1 MPRGGFIRKNPV
13 GLSDHWRKGC
23 VGGVW
28 PGHQRP
34 RAPAMPQCLFPM
46 SAGCL
51 VFQFPS
57 NGVPSG
63 EAPAQ
68 AIVVPIPCVVP
79 LYVCFIEPTWI
90 PIGHCV
96 RPFLRTLSDR
106 TGCEFSVAQTLLACA
121 PVEGNSFIR
130 ARCGQ
135 NNACGSV
142 AAHGRACTCS
152 RCFFVHTLLISC
164 PGVCQLCPTTS
175 RRSSD

>member
-1 MPRGGFIRKNPV
+1 MRTVQCRN
-13 GLSDHWRKGC
+13 GLAAPL
-23 VGGVW
+23 

-34 RAPAMPQCLFPM
+34 RAPAMPQCLFPR

-106 TGCEFSVAQTLLACA
+106 NLPRTYGDSASRVTEVGGIGQRFRPKEH
-121 PVEGNSFIR
+121 PV
-130 ARCGQ
+130 
-135 NNACGSV
+135 
-142 AAHGRACTCS
+142 
-152 RCFFVHTLLISC
+152 
-164 PGVCQLCPTTS
+164 
-175 RRSSD
+175 